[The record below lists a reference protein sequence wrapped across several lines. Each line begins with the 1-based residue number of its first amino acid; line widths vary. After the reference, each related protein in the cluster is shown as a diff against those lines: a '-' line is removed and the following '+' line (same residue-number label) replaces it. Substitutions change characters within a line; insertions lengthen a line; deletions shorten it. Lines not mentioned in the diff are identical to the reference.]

1 MSLLET
7 VLNESEPSPPKLFI
21 YGAPGV
27 GKTSLAAAAGALLV
41 DCENGAGNIPGLAR
55 TPYLAT
61 WPVIKRWLDAIAA
74 DNSGKYRA
82 VAIDTMDWLVR
93 RIIEHVC
100 IDLDPSTKK
109 GNPLLNTIGSA
120 HGGYFK
126 ARDIV
131 ENLINRELIPVL
143 NEIAKTRT
151 LILLGHAVSQKLTTP
166 EGFDTRLA
174 SPDLPKEILPYFVEW
189 ADAVIY
195 YAIDAN
201 GATVRRTMY
210 TTTTSN
216 VLAKNRYGLEPV
228 IQDAHWPALKKAI
241 MASIEAQ
248 ALPEAGEAEA
258 DALAQLGEGDGAD
271 GYDGD
276 MPDREELVGR

>member
-1 MSLLET
+1 MSLLASIVT
-7 VLNESEPSPPKLFI
+7 QSDPAPPKLFI
-21 YGAPGV
+21 YGSPGV
-27 GKTSLAAAAGALLV
+27 GKTSLAAQAGALLV

-55 TPYLAT
+55 TPYLAN
-61 WPVIKRWLDAIAA
+61 WPLIKQWLGEIAR

-93 RIIEHVC
+93 RIVEHVC
-100 IDLDPSTKK
+100 IDMDPGSKK

-120 HGGYFK
+120 HGGYYK

-131 ENLINRELIPVL
+131 ENVINRELIPVL
-143 NEIAKTRT
+143 NEIAQTRT

-201 GATVRRTMY
+201 GAAVRRTMY
-210 TTTTSN
+210 TATTST
-216 VLAKNRYGLEPV
+216 VLAKNRYGLPPV
-228 IQDAHWPALKKAI
+228 IQDASWPALMDAVVN
-241 MASIEAQ
+241 SFDNQ
-248 ALPEAGEAEA
+248 VLPYAPEAEA
-258 DALAQLGEGDGAD
+258 DALAELGEGEGMDENG
-271 GYDGD
+271 
-276 MPDREELVGR
+276 